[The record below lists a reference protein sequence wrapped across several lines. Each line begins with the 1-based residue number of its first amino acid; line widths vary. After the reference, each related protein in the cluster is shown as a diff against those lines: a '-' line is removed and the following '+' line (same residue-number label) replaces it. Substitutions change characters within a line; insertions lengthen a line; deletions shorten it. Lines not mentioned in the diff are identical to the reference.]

1 MDRKTR
7 RKITQETGATVSESG
22 EIGKVVGH
30 YDDDS
35 VYVLFEG
42 KSEPVRVWTE
52 ALTIVTETNAN
63 PNTNEA
69 TK

>member
-1 MDRKTR
+1 MVQKYQRSRAVVDAKTR
-7 RKITQETGATVSESG
+7 RKLTQGTGAIVSENG

-42 KSEPVRVWTE
+42 KDEPERVWTE
-52 ALTIVTETNAN
+52 ALKLAE
-63 PNTNEA
+63 
-69 TK
+69 

>member
-1 MDRKTR
+1 MLPVDAKTR
-7 RKITQETGATVSESG
+7 RKITQETGAIVSENG

-42 KSEPVRVWTE
+42 KDEPERVWTE
-52 ALTIVTETNAN
+52 ALKLAE
-63 PNTNEA
+63 
-69 TK
+69 